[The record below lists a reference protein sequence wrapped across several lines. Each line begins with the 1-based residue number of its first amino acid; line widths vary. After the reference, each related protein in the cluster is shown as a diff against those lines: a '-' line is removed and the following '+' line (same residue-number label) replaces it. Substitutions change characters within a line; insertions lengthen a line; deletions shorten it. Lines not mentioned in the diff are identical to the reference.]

1 VTGFLEQLSVKIVD
15 RWLAN
20 LLVPGL
26 LWLCCAVLAVRL
38 GWAHAVDLG
47 AAESL
52 VRELA
57 GARSAGQ
64 ALLLVAGAL
73 FGSAVAGLTAIG
85 LATALRRV
93 WSWPGKRV
101 PVKWLR
107 QLRAHRWNAAQR
119 VAVQRRIDTLKAVE
133 DSATTVGPEYR
144 DAMARRD
151 SISLEPPERPTWIA
165 DRWSAAE
172 VRIHRAY
179 GLDLTAVWPRLW
191 LVAPEPAR
199 NDLAVAQT
207 AYQKSSV
214 IVAWAILYGLAG
226 LFWGPALLIAC
237 CLAVIGILRARQ
249 ATGNLCE
256 LVESACDLYG
266 PALAEQLKVPC
277 PDRLTP
283 TVGGEISAQLREK
296 DFPAEPV
303 S

>member
-1 VTGFLEQLSVKIVD
+1 MTGFLEQLSVKIVD

-38 GWAHAVDLG
+38 GWAHALDLG

-57 GARSAGQ
+57 GPRSAGQ

-73 FGSAVAGLTAIG
+73 FGSAVAALTAVG
-85 LATALRRV
+85 LATAVRRV

-101 PVKWLR
+101 PVNWLR
-107 QLRAHRWNAAQR
+107 QWRARRWNAADR
-119 VAVQRRIDTLKAVE
+119 KAVRHRIDVLNSVE
-133 DSATTVGPEYR
+133 DSATTAGPEYR

-151 SISLEPPERPTWIA
+151 SIGLEPPERPTWIA
-165 DRWSAAE
+165 DRWFAAGL
-172 VRIHRAY
+172 RIHRAY
-179 GLDLTAVWPRLW
+179 GLDLTVVWPRLW
-191 LVAPEPAR
+191 LVAPESAR
-199 NDLAVAQT
+199 NDFAVAQT

-214 IVAWAILYGLAG
+214 TVAWAILYGLAG
-226 LFWGPALLIAC
+226 LFWGPALLIAL
-237 CLAVIGILRARQ
+237 CLAAIGVLRARQ
-249 ATGNLCE
+249 ATANLCE

-277 PDRLTP
+277 PDRLT
-283 TVGGEISAQLREK
+283 TRIGEEISAQLRKK
-296 DFPAEPV
+296 DFPG
-303 S
+303 